1 MSIYSLK
8 KLFKESKTPRKF
20 LWCCCSFLIL
30 ILLLFFVCRFSS
42 FTFSFR
48 CHPLP
53 FRELSPGFYT
63 HLILS
68 VQLIAERFLTFSYS
82 NHSAIFWPRGLR
94 HCMDLFYPQAFFTLR
109 SLHRHLKPAFIKVSL
124 GAGSSSLKFAG
135 LRTDCR
141 NTHPAHLF
149 VWFTVIHNLHV
160 QNDSVL
166 NSTIY
171 YHELLVVKVSFIY
184 SLLVSNSFTCS
195 KTYLKTIKKHFE
207 QD

>member
-1 MSIYSLK
+1 M
-8 KLFKESKTPRKF
+8 
-20 LWCCCSFLIL
+20 
-30 ILLLFFVCRFSS
+30 LLFIFDLNFAVVLRLSFFFIHIFFSTSSLTLPWTIARFLHPFNSFSS
-42 FTFSFR
+42 AHRRAIPDIFIF
-48 CHPLP
+48 
-53 FRELSPGFYT
+53 
-63 HLILS
+63 
-68 VQLIAERFLTFSYS
+68 

-94 HCMDLFYPQAFFTLR
+94 HCVDLFYPQAFFTLR